1 MTYRTYYIT
10 WHRSTVTVCSSA
22 GKKWSSNGVT
32 GKTEI
37 VYDCESHP
45 VTIFKKTSTDRRKYD
60 FTKNLKIN
68 HW

>member
-37 VYDCESHP
+37 VHDCESHP
-45 VTIFKKTSTDRRKYD
+45 VTILKKNTNRQE
-60 FTKNLKIN
+60 KI
-68 HW
+68 WFYKKSEY